1 MKKAARLLVCIGAC
15 SVIAACSAA
24 DPSGDAEDIGQSEG
38 KLLAGRV
45 VPEVEAA
52 NVLRQAGFP
61 ESAVGQMIC
70 TMKYE
75 SSFYEKASN
84 KNKNGTTDY
93 GLLQINSVHLGDRGC
108 PADAAGLD
116 SAADNVRC
124 ALAVYKSQGINAW
137 YGYKAHRTECDRY
150 PAPAAG
156 ATPAAP
162 NANAGASGGTGN
174 PASGGAPS
182 GSAPKGGAGDAGKD
196 SGPQGLIPGTCT
208 HDVCTA
214 GDKLGQAC
222 DACTMKVCASDPYC
236 CDTFWGLSCFDSVAK
251 YCGKTCG

>member
-15 SVIAACSAA
+15 GVIAACSAA
-24 DPSGDAEDIGQSEG
+24 DPSGDNLEDVGQSEG

-45 VPEVEAA
+45 VPEAEAA
-52 NVLRQAGFP
+52 SVLRQAGFP

-75 SSFYEKASN
+75 SSFYEQASN

-108 PADAAGLD
+108 PSTAAGLD
-116 SAADNVRC
+116 SAVDNVKC
-124 ALAVYKSQGINAW
+124 GLAVYKSQGINAW
-137 YGYKAHRTECDRY
+137 YGYKSHRAECDRY
-150 PAPAAG
+150 PAPAAS
-156 ATPAAP
+156 AAPAA
-162 NANAGASGGTGN
+162 ANASGSGGGR
-174 PASGGAPS
+174 APS
-182 GSAPKGGAGDAGKD
+182 GTPPKSNAGDAGKD

-222 DACTMKVCASDPYC
+222 DACTMKVCATDPYC

-251 YCGKTCG
+251 YCGKTCP